1 MINVQRYFAYKKEFD
16 NFVLEE
22 YDTHHITKVMRLN
35 IGDLI
40 EVVYD
45 SVCYECEIVGVSKNI
60 MVKKIKEI
68 QKQEKEFGEIT
79 LVIPV
84 LKEFK
89 MDLILQKAT
98 ELGIDNIIP
107 IRTERSVVK
116 IDSKKEEKKLERWKS
131 IVKEASEQSKRLTI
145 PNISNIKD
153 IKDLKNID
161 GDKIICSTREPKNN
175 LKIFLQKHNK
185 YDKMLLVVGP
195 EGGFTLKEENAFI
208 DNGFIPV
215 TLGKNIM
222 RVETVPLFCLS
233 AIMYEFME

>member
-1 MINVQRYFAYKKEFD
+1 MQRYFAYKKESN
-16 NFVLEE
+16 NFILEE
-22 YDTHHITKVMRLN
+22 YDIHHITKVMRLN
-35 IGDLI
+35 VGDFI

-45 SVCYECEIVGVSKNI
+45 SICYECEIVNVSKNI

-68 QKQEKEFGEIT
+68 QKLEKEFGEIT

-185 YDKMLLVVGP
+185 CDKMLLVVGP

-208 DNGFIPV
+208 ENGFIPV

>member
-1 MINVQRYFAYKKEFD
+1 MQRYFAYKKEFD

-89 MDLILQKAT
+89 MDLILQKA
-98 ELGIDNIIP
+98 
-107 IRTERSVVK
+107 K
-116 IDSKKEEKKLERWKS
+116 KKLERWKS

>member
-1 MINVQRYFAYKKEFD
+1 MQRYFAYKKESN
-16 NFVLEE
+16 NFILEE
-22 YDTHHITKVMRLN
+22 YDIHHITKVMRLN
-35 IGDLI
+35 VGDFI

-45 SVCYECEIVGVSKNI
+45 SICYECEIVNVSKNI

-68 QKQEKEFGEIT
+68 QKLEKEFGEIT
-79 LVIPV
+79 LIIPV

-161 GDKIICSTREPKNN
+161 ADKIICSTREPKNN

-195 EGGFTLKEENAFI
+195 EGGFTLKEENTFI
-208 DNGFIPV
+208 ENGFTPV